1 MLDLTRERDAYIDR
15 RLRTAHTIWL
25 ATTRGDGRPHL
36 APVWFLWDGSSFLI
50 FSYPNTQKVRNLRR
64 NPVIMLALDTADD
77 GNDVV
82 MIEGRAA
89 MLDDPSVRATLPAF
103 AEKYAGL
110 RSSSPDAWADRF
122 SQPLRITPTRIIS
135 WSR

>member
-1 MLDLTRERDAYIDR
+1 MLDLTRERDAHIDR
-15 RLRTAHTIWL
+15 RLRTAPIIWL
-25 ATTRGDGRPHL
+25 VTTRGDGRPHL
-36 APVWFLWDGSSFLI
+36 APVWFLWDGSSVLI

-64 NPVIMLALDTADD
+64 NPAVMLALDTADD

-89 MLDDPSVRATLPAF
+89 ILDDPTVRATLPAF
-103 AEKYAGL
+103 AEKYAAL
-110 RSSSPDAWADRF
+110 RSSTPEEWADRF
-122 SQPLRITPTRIIS
+122 SQALRVTPTRLIS